1 MGFAYTERFDAWRGV
16 VVRIVQTVFCVVLS
30 YLAGQSLLAAQLI
43 KVGAYNFPP
52 YVIQAE
58 SALPQGLLPDVLA
71 ALNQQ
76 QSAYRFE
83 LVPTSVTRRYRD
95 FQSARFDIM
104 LFESPAWGWQG
115 IPMGTLDMQVED
127 AEVYVA
133 KAEPGRGQEFFT
145 QFKGKRLALYRG
157 YHYGFANFNAD
168 PKYLARE
175 YNARLSYSH
184 ESNLL
189 MVQRGRAEITVVT
202 LSYLHSFQNDYP
214 EQRGQLLVSTKADQ
228 IYQHKALLRSQ
239 APIGFAA
246 LGALLQQLRSQG
258 QLGKLLA
265 QYQLR
270 SSGSIGA
277 H

>member
-1 MGFAYTERFDAWRGV
+1 MVNAA
-16 VVRIVQTVFCVVLS
+16 FCVVLS
-30 YLAGQSLLAAQLI
+30 YLAGQSALAAQLI

-52 YVIQAE
+52 YVVQAE
-58 SALPQGLLPDVLA
+58 SEQPQGLLPDVLV

-76 QSAYRFE
+76 QSEYRFE
-83 LVPTSVTRRYRD
+83 LLPTSVTRRYRD

-115 IPMGTLDMQVED
+115 IPMTTLDLQVED

-133 KAEPGRGQEFFT
+133 KAEPGRGQEFFSL
-145 QFKGKRLALYRG
+145 FKGKRLALYSG

-168 PKYLARE
+168 PEYLARE

-189 MVQRGRAEITVVT
+189 MVQRGRVDITVVAR
-202 LSYLHSFQNDYP
+202 SYLYSFENNYP
-214 EQRGQLLVSTKADQ
+214 EQRGQFLLSTKVDQ
-228 IYQHKALLRSQ
+228 TYHHEALLRPQ
-239 APIGFAA
+239 APISSAA

-258 QLGKLLA
+258 QLGKLFA
-265 QYQLR
+265 QYQLTP
-270 SSGSIGA
+270 A
-277 H
+277 PAPALAKQK

>member
-1 MGFAYTERFDAWRGV
+1 VG
-16 VVRIVQTVFCVVLS
+16 IVQRLFGVLLS
-30 YLAGQSLLAAQLI
+30 CLVGQSVLAAQLI

-58 SALPQGLLPDVLA
+58 SEHPQGLLPDVLA

-76 QSAYRFE
+76 QSDYRFE

-95 FQSARFDIM
+95 FQNARFDII

-115 IPMGTLDMQVED
+115 IPMSTLDLQVED
-127 AEVYVA
+127 AEIYVA

-145 QFKGKRLALYRG
+145 QFKGKRLALYSG

-168 PKYLARE
+168 PEYLARE

-189 MVQRGRAEITVVT
+189 MVQRERADITIVAR
-202 LSYLHSFQNDYP
+202 SYLHSFEKMFP
-214 EQRGQLLVSTKADQ
+214 ELRGQFLLSSKSDQ
-228 IYQHKALLRSQ
+228 IYRHEALLRPQ
-239 APIGFAA
+239 APISSAT
-246 LGALLQQLRSQG
+246 LGALVQQLRSQG
-258 QLGKLLA
+258 QLDKLFA
-265 QYQLR
+265 YYQLTPTMPL
-270 SSGSIGA
+270 A
-277 H
+277 NH